1 MMNTKFFKRTL
12 SFPVIILILFLLNG
26 CSTMKL
32 EQFQNNKPVLK
43 LEEYFKGKTF
53 ARGLFEDRFGNVKKS
68 FKVDIVG
75 TWDGKFLILK
85 ENFIYD
91 DGSKEY
97 REWKLE
103 KIGSNKYQ
111 GFADGVIGLASGET
125 SGNAFNWKYD
135 FNLQIGSSKYKV
147 RFDDWMFL
155 QDNNYLVNIATV
167 SKFGITLGKVI
178 LFFNKN

>member
-1 MMNTKFFKRTL
+1 MFKIKKIFIL
-12 SFPVIILILFLLNG
+12 LFILILFG
-26 CSTMKL
+26 CTSMKL
-32 EQFQNNKPVLK
+32 ESFKSNKPILN
-43 LEEYFKGKTF
+43 LEEYFHGKTI

-68 FKVDIVG
+68 FKVVIDGIS
-75 TWDGKFLILK
+75 DGKFLILK

-111 GFADGVIGLASGET
+111 GFADGVIGHASGET

-135 FNLQIGSSKYKV
+135 FNLQIGNSKYKV
-147 RFDDWMFL
+147 SFDDWMFL
-155 QDNNYLVNIATV
+155 QDDGYLVNIATV
-167 SKFGITLGKVI
+167 SKFGVNLGKVI
-178 LFFNKN
+178 LFFSKK